1 MLSLQE
7 LKQIVKAPC
16 QGRKTPTAKD
26 LRKYDIAVIRK
37 KLNRDTEISV
47 YHNGYVL
54 YEVSGSA
61 TVFPLH
67 TCKEYM
73 YEGCSIE
80 ERVFAK
86 ESWYLRLMLEGED
99 RLERNQQAKEHNK
112 VVSYSAESDEW
123 RILETEDCVLERLI
137 RKEMVEE
144 LLSSLTESQRMVVCQ
159 YFLHQKT
166 QNQISG
172 ELGITVPAVSRIL
185 SRAIQRLRRTHPD
198 LKRAGIS
205 QCRKTKGEL

>member
-16 QGRKTPTAKD
+16 QGQKTPTAKD
-26 LRKYDIAVIRK
+26 LRKYGIAVIRE
-37 KLNRDTEISV
+37 KLNRDTELTV

-67 TCKEYM
+67 LCKGYM
-73 YEGCSIE
+73 YEVCGID
-80 ERVFAK
+80 ERVFDK

-99 RLERNQQAKEHNK
+99 RIERNQQAKEHNK
-112 VVSYSAESDEW
+112 VVSYSAESEEW
-123 RILETEDCVLERLI
+123 GILEAEDYVLERI
-137 RKEMVEE
+137 IKKELMEE
-144 LLSSLTESQRMVVCQ
+144 LLSLLTESQRMVVRQ
-159 YFLHQKT
+159 YYLYQKT

-172 ELGITVPAVSRIL
+172 ELGITVSAVSRIL
-185 SRAIQRLRRTHPD
+185 SRAIQRIRRVHPD
-198 LKRAGIS
+198 LSRNGIS
-205 QCRKTKGEL
+205 Q